1 MNVKDGKNSQS
12 GKWSLHSGKGIQIK
26 EKPLCV
32 LMKTPLETFNFV
44 VSMLSSKSGLQD
56 CVHRSSQNPGR
67 CSGVSLSDEVVQ
79 QGERHQQHKN
89 RKRTKKRM
97 EPIAGSWERIVPRRE
112 EAGEG
117 TYGRNKESIS
127 RAAQIEGKAEVRSK
141 GTSLMAIVST
151 KNTSSGVT

>member
-26 EKPLCV
+26 EKPPCV

-79 QGERHQQHKN
+79 QGERD
-89 RKRTKKRM
+89 
-97 EPIAGSWERIVPRRE
+97 
-112 EAGEG
+112 
-117 TYGRNKESIS
+117 
-127 RAAQIEGKAEVRSK
+127 
-141 GTSLMAIVST
+141 
-151 KNTSSGVT
+151 TSSTRTEKEQRKEWSL